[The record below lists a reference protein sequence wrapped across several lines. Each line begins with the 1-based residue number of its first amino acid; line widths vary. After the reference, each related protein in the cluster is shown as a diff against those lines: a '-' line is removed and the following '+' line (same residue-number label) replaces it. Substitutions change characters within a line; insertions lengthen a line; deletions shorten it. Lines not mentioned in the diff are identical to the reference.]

1 MSHGRGGRR
10 AAGVLKLIKKKQHLQ
25 ICVLLEEVPGVL
37 RAVPTQAK

>member
-1 MSHGRGGRR
+1 MSHGWGGGGGV
-10 AAGVLKLIKKKQHLQ
+10 GVLKLIKKKQYLQ